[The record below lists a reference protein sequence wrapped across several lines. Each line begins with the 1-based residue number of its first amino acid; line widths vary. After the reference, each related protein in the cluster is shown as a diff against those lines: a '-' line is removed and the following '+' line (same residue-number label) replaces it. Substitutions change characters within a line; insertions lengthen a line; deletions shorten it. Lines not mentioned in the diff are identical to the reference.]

1 MKSSEIKDLTTKE
14 LVEKVEDEKAL
25 LVRMKLN
32 HTISPLDNP
41 NKIGETK
48 RLIAR
53 LKTEMR
59 KRELENKV

>member
-41 NKIGETK
+41 NKIGEAK